1 MARRQQGMVVVC
13 LGQPVY
19 RRTPGAMAMVAT
31 PGMKKGWLNTALP
44 MRVEPVS
51 SISTAA
57 SRVRVGRQHT
67 AHGGEGGDGRQRAD
81 TQCQGGRH
89 QALVVGLAKK
99 AWRKNSTTA
108 SSQLY
113 WLSRSP
119 ANAWISTMLPFTKT
133 LPSQATPSTQ
143 IQADIP
149 EGRHVG
155 DLGRVQF
162 AEQYHQGGGGE
173 HDAHD
178 GAIAGIGGLLMRPT
192 LPEMAVA

>member
-1 MARRQQGMVVVC
+1 M
-13 LGQPVY
+13 
-19 RRTPGAMAMVAT
+19 
-31 PGMKKGWLNTALP
+31 
-44 MRVEPVS
+44 
-51 SISTAA
+51 AA
-57 SRVRVGRQHT
+57 SGLTPSAGAAGIR
-67 AHGGEGGDGRQRAD
+67 
-81 TQCQGGRH
+81 
-89 QALVVGLAKK
+89 ALVVAPCDRA
-99 AWRKNSTTA
+99 AWEKNSTTA

-133 LPSQATPSTQ
+133 LPSQAAQ
-143 IQADIP
+143 HADTGGHTGL

-192 LPEMAVA
+192 LPEMAVANHHGHDSDERYDGSLHKAISTWLVPL